1 MDDMYDEELD
11 ADAAAMAEAMGF
23 TGFGTTRNKKRKFNP
38 NADSS
43 VAEEPSVPSFTGAN
57 TAPLGQRRR
66 PAMNLPPPASQGGGS
81 NADEIGLDE
90 GSDEGSDDG
99 DGGGG
104 GVAIVGTDDE
114 ETDFRTEPQS
124 VGASRPPREG
134 SPEGMAGVEVQ
145 ARINAIV
152 AGDANPA
159 GTAAGHQEPR
169 YQQPQG
175 ARGPRRHGPG
185 ANTNAAHA
193 AKAAG
198 LPWWEGAW
206 DPKLI
211 DRMIENPWD
220 RLERQAG
227 LRPRGTWGRRDRGGT
242 AAAGLPVS
250 EELGTRVPGAA
261 GEAVVA

>member
-66 PAMNLPPPASQGGGS
+66 PAMRLPPPASQGGGS

-90 GSDEGSDDG
+90 GSDDG

-104 GVAIVGTDDE
+104 GVAIVGDYDDDE
-114 ETDFRTEPQS
+114 GDNSRTEPQP
-124 VGASRPPREG
+124 VNTSRPPRDG
-134 SPEGMAGVEVQ
+134 TPEGMAGVEVQ

-185 ANTNAAHA
+185 GNTNAAHA
-193 AKAAG
+193 AKA
-198 LPWWEGAW
+198 
-206 DPKLI
+206 
-211 DRMIENPWD
+211 
-220 RLERQAG
+220 
-227 LRPRGTWGRRDRGGT
+227 

-250 EELGTRVPGAA
+250 EELGTRVAGAA